1 MSERWRILIAGV
13 GGQGV
18 LSAGRWL
25 GEAAEAGGVSMAVSE
40 LHGMS
45 QRGGSVRS
53 EVAIGGM
60 RSPEIADGMANVLVA
75 LEPMEAARALSKVS
89 RRTTVFV
96 NTRPLLPSSLQST
109 GRPYPLLSSL
119 LGPIREVVGS
129 LATVDATSLAERAGG
144 PRSLNV
150 VMLGML
156 AGSELLSLP
165 SDGILSAIVSGALP
179 ALVEINRNAFRLGT
193 EAVKVNGVATRG
205 LQTYNGRFPAPTLIV
220 KPGDRL

>member
-1 MSERWRILIAGV
+1 VSGRWRILITGV

-25 GEAAEAGGVSMAVSE
+25 GEAAETHGLSMAVAE

-60 RSPEIADGMANVLVA
+60 RSPEIADGMADILIA
-75 LEPMEAARALSKVS
+75 LEPMEAARELSKIS
-89 RRTTVFV
+89 KTSTAFV
-96 NTRPLLPSSLQST
+96 NTRPQLPSSLQST
-109 GRPYPLLSSL
+109 GRPYPPPSSL
-119 LGPIREVVGS
+119 LGPVGEAAGS
-129 LATVDATSLAERAGG
+129 LVTVDATSLAERAGS

-165 SDGILSAIVSGALP
+165 SDGILAAIVSGARP
-179 ALVEINRNAFRLGT
+179 AFVEINRNAFRLGV
-193 EAVKVNGVATRG
+193 EAVKKVGT
-205 LQTYNGRFPAPTLIV
+205 T
-220 KPGDRL
+220 

>member
-25 GEAAEAGGVSMAVSE
+25 GEAADTSGFSMVVSE

-60 RSPEIADGMANVLVA
+60 RSPEIADGMADVLIA
-75 LEPMEAARALSKVS
+75 LEPMEAARALSKIS
-89 RRTTVFV
+89 RRTTAFV

-109 GRPYPLLSSL
+109 DRPYPPLSSL
-119 LGPIREVVGS
+119 LGPIGELVGS
-129 LATVDATSLAERAGG
+129 LATVDATSLAERAGS

-156 AGSELLSLP
+156 DGSELLALP
-165 SDGILSAIVSGALP
+165 KDGILAAIVSDTLP
-179 ALVEINRNAFRLGT
+179 AFTEVNRNAFRLGA
-193 EAVKVNGVATRG
+193 EAVKKVS
-205 LQTYNGRFPAPTLIV
+205 AP
-220 KPGDRL
+220 

>member
-18 LSAGRWL
+18 LSAVRWL
-25 GEAAEAGGVSMAVSE
+25 GEAADTSGFSMVVSE

-60 RSPEIADGMANVLVA
+60 RSPEIADGMADVLIA
-75 LEPMEAARALSKVS
+75 LEPMEAARALSKIS
-89 RRTTVFV
+89 RRTTAFV

-109 GRPYPLLSSL
+109 DRPYPPLSSL
-119 LGPIREVVGS
+119 LGPIGELVGS
-129 LATVDATSLAERAGG
+129 LATVDATSLAERAGS

-156 AGSELLSLP
+156 DGSELLALP
-165 SDGILSAIVSGALP
+165 KDGILAAIVSDTLP
-179 ALVEINRNAFRLGT
+179 AFTEVNRNAFRLGA
-193 EAVKVNGVATRG
+193 EAVKKVS
-205 LQTYNGRFPAPTLIV
+205 AP
-220 KPGDRL
+220 

>member
-1 MSERWRILIAGV
+1 MSERWRILITGV

-25 GEAAEAGGVSMAVSE
+25 GEAAETHGLSMAVSE

-45 QRGGSVRS
+45 QRGGSVQS

-60 RSPEIADGMANVLVA
+60 RSPEIADGMADVLIA

-89 RRTTVFV
+89 KRTAVFV
-96 NTRPLLPSSLQST
+96 NTRPLLPSSLQSS
-109 GRPYPLLSSL
+109 GRPYPPLSSL
-119 LGPIREVVGS
+119 LGPIGERAGS
-129 LATVDATSLAERAGG
+129 LATADATSLAEQAGS

-156 AGSELLSLP
+156 AGSGLLSLT
-165 SDGILSAIVSGALP
+165 SDAILTAIVTNALP
-179 ALVEINRNAFRLGT
+179 AFVKINSNAFRLGA
-193 EAVKVNGVATRG
+193 EAVNKVSAS
-205 LQTYNGRFPAPTLIV
+205 
-220 KPGDRL
+220 

>member
-1 MSERWRILIAGV
+1 MSERWRILITGV

-25 GEAAEAGGVSMAVSE
+25 GEAAETGGLAMAVSE

-45 QRGGSVRS
+45 QRGGAVRS

-60 RSPEIADGMANVLVA
+60 RSPEIADGMADVLVA
-75 LEPMEAARALSKVS
+75 FEPMEATRALSKVS
-89 RRTTVFV
+89 RRTTAFV
-96 NTRPLLPSSLQST
+96 NTRALLPSSLQST
-109 GRPYPLLSSL
+109 GRPYPPLSSL
-119 LGPIREVVGS
+119 LGPLGEVVGS
-129 LATVDATSLAERAGG
+129 LATVDATSLAERAGS

-165 SDGILSAIVSGALP
+165 SDGILAAIVSNALP
-179 ALVEINRNAFRLGT
+179 AFVEINRNAFRLGA
-193 EAVKVNGVATRG
+193 EAVRKASAT
-205 LQTYNGRFPAPTLIV
+205 
-220 KPGDRL
+220 

>member
-1 MSERWRILIAGV
+1 MSKRWRILITGV

-18 LSAGRWL
+18 LSVGRWL
-25 GEAAEAGGVSMAVSE
+25 GEAAETGGFSMAVSE

-60 RSPEIADGMANVLVA
+60 RSPEIADGMADVLIA
-75 LEPMEAARALSKVS
+75 LEPMEAARALSKIS
-89 RRTTVFV
+89 RSTTAFV

-109 GRPYPLLSSL
+109 DRPYPPLSSL
-119 LGPIREVVGS
+119 LGPIGEGVAS
-129 LATVDATSLAERAGG
+129 LVAVDATSLAERAGS

-156 AGSELLSLP
+156 GGSELLSLP
-165 SDGILSAIVSGALP
+165 SDGILAAIVSDALP
-179 ALVEINRNAFRLGT
+179 AFIEINRKAFHLGA
-193 EAVKVNGVATRG
+193 EAGAKVSAT
-205 LQTYNGRFPAPTLIV
+205 
-220 KPGDRL
+220 

>member
-1 MSERWRILIAGV
+1 MSERWRILITGV

-25 GEAAEAGGVSMAVSE
+25 GEAAATNGFSMAVSE

-53 EVAIGGM
+53 EVGIGGM
-60 RSPEIADGMANVLVA
+60 RSPEIADGMADVLVA
-75 LEPMEAARALSKVS
+75 FEPMEAARALSKLS
-89 RRTTVFV
+89 KRTTAFV

-109 GRPYPLLSSL
+109 GRPYPPLSSL
-119 LGPIREVVGS
+119 LGPIGEVVGS
-129 LATVDATSLAERAGG
+129 LATVDATSLAERAGSS
-144 PRSLNV
+144 RSLNV

-165 SDGILSAIVSGALP
+165 SDGILDAIVSNALP
-179 ALVEINRNAFRLGT
+179 AFVEINRDAFRLGA
-193 EAVKVNGVATRG
+193 EALKNVGAT
-205 LQTYNGRFPAPTLIV
+205 
-220 KPGDRL
+220 

>member
-1 MSERWRILIAGV
+1 VSERWRILITGV

-25 GEAAEAGGVSMAVSE
+25 GEAAETGGLAMAVSE

-45 QRGGSVRS
+45 QRGGAVRS

-60 RSPEIADGMANVLVA
+60 RSPEIADGMADVLVA
-75 LEPMEAARALSKVS
+75 FEPMEATRALSKVS
-89 RRTTVFV
+89 RRTTAFV
-96 NTRPLLPSSLQST
+96 NTRALLPSSLQST
-109 GRPYPLLSSL
+109 GRPYPPLSSL
-119 LGPIREVVGS
+119 LGPLGEVVGS
-129 LATVDATSLAERAGG
+129 LATVDATSLAERAGS

-165 SDGILSAIVSGALP
+165 SDGILAAIVSNALP
-179 ALVEINRNAFRLGT
+179 AFVEINRNAFRLGA
-193 EAVKVNGVATRG
+193 EAVRKASAT
-205 LQTYNGRFPAPTLIV
+205 
-220 KPGDRL
+220 

>member
-1 MSERWRILIAGV
+1 MSGRWRILITGV

-25 GEAAEAGGVSMAVSE
+25 GEAAETHGLSMAVSE

-60 RSPEIADGMANVLVA
+60 RSPEIADGMADVLVA
-75 LEPMEAARALSKVS
+75 LEPMEAARVLSKVS
-89 RRTTVFV
+89 TRAAAFV

-109 GRPYPLLSSL
+109 GRPYPPLSSL
-119 LGPIREVVGS
+119 LGPIGDTVAS
-129 LATVDATSLAERAGG
+129 LATVDATSLAERAGS

-156 AGSELLSLP
+156 AGSEFLSLP
-165 SDGILSAIVSGALP
+165 SDGILAAIVRNAPP
-179 ALVEINRNAFRLGT
+179 AFVKINGNAFRLGA
-193 EAVKVNGVATRG
+193 EAVRKVSAT
-205 LQTYNGRFPAPTLIV
+205 
-220 KPGDRL
+220 